1 MTKCGNWS
9 FPLGKTEKI
18 DEHCGFGESRAT
30 QGKPTIKTRSLR
42 ARRKLDN
49 LGLIRY
55 IGLVADLVADRC
67 IDSGWS
73 TDQLSDDPEHF
84 FDTLV
89 SGLIS

>member
-1 MTKCGNWS
+1 MKMVDLGDPRQPRETAAVSPGGLAREGN
-9 FPLGKTEKI
+9 
-18 DEHCGFGESRAT
+18 
-30 QGKPTIKTRSLR
+30 
-42 ARRKLDN
+42 LDN

-55 IGLVADLVADRC
+55 IGLVADLAADRC